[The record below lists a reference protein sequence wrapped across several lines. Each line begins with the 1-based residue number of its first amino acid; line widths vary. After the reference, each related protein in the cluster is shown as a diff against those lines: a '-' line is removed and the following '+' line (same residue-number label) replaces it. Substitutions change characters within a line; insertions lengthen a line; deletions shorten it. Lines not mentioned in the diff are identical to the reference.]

1 MAVEIKESDFR
12 NLYINTRNI
21 DKKILANMKKNLK
34 KAAMPAATDSKVAVL
49 SLPNSAKH
57 KLHDAPGPKVGL
69 RESIAASIGV
79 GFKSTKKRA
88 GIFIKVDARKFAALS
103 LAGGRTGKKL
113 GKLPR
118 YVDGRIKRWK
128 HPVFGK
134 NMDHPEKWPTQKTE
148 PYWFEKSIGKHKPEF
163 QKAVQSALE
172 EAFAEIEKKGLL

>member
-1 MAVEIKESDFR
+1 MSVEIKESDFR

-34 KAAMPAATDSKVAVL
+34 KAAMPAVNDSKEAVRAVPN
-49 SLPNSAKH
+49 SGSHKLPN
-57 KLHDAPGPKVGL
+57 APEPKVGL

-88 GIFIKVDARKFAALS
+88 GVFIKVDARKFAAIS
-103 LAGGRTGKKL
+103 VAGGRTGKKL

-118 YVDGRIKRWK
+118 YFDGRIKRWK

-134 NMDHPEKWPTQKTE
+134 DMDHPEKWPVQKNGNF
-148 PYWFEKSIGKHKPEF
+148 WFERSIGKHIPEF
-163 QKAVQSALE
+163 QNAVQKAVD
-172 EAFAEIEKKGLL
+172 EAFSDIEKKGLL